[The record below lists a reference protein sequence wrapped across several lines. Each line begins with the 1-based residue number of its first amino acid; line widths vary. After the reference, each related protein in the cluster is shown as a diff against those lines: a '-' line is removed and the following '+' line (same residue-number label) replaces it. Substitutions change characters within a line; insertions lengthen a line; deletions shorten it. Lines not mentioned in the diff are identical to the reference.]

1 MSAREN
7 ILARIRARQGKASAP
22 TEGERAALRTHI
34 ETHPVSARP
43 RMEWNPVARFR
54 ERALGLASTV
64 DEVDE
69 IAALPAS
76 AARYLQTHS
85 LPLVAVCWAEL
96 AVLDWRAAGIKIAVR
111 EARDTDLVGITG
123 AFCAIAE
130 TGTLMT
136 LSGPVTPATVSLL
149 PETHIAVVR
158 KSRIVRGME
167 EAWQLARD
175 ELGKLPRSVNFISG
189 PSRTADIEQ
198 TVTLGAHGPY
208 RVHVVIAG

>member
-7 ILARIRARQGKASAP
+7 ILARIRARQGKPAAQ
-22 TEGERAALRTHI
+22 TAAEREAVRSHI
-34 ETHPVSARP
+34 QLHPGSARP
-43 RMEWNPVARFR
+43 RMEWDPVARFR

-64 DEVDE
+64 DDVAEL
-69 IAALPAS
+69 AAVPFAV
-76 AARYLQTHS
+76 ARYLEMCG
-85 LPLVAVCWAEL
+85 LPRAAVCWQEL
-96 AVLDWRAAGIKIAVR
+96 MTLDWSGAGIRVEARAAR
-111 EARDTDLVGITG
+111 ETDLIGITG

-136 LSGPVTPATVSLL
+136 LSGRDTPSTVSLL

-167 EAWQLARD
+167 EAWQLMRD
-175 ELGKLPRSVNFISG
+175 EILAPPRAVTFISG

-208 RVHVVIAG
+208 RVHIVISG